1 MKSNYFVTGATG
13 AIGSML
19 VPLLL
24 EEPQNRIWL
33 LIRANSPEHLR
44 QRLEELIEFWELD
57 TTRADDARR
66 RITLLQGDTDEP
78 RFALS
83 EQAYGEI
90 VKSCTHIIHSAGVVR
105 MNLPLDT
112 ARKHALNAVKNIV
125 ELAHACQVA
134 GVLQKV
140 EYVSTIGVAGKMPG
154 LIPETWI
161 TETRAFHNTY
171 EQSKAEAEDY
181 LREKMLELSLPVTV
195 HRPSMVV
202 GHSETGKI
210 IHFQI
215 FYYICDFLSGRLTF
229 GLLPHLGNAKLDI
242 IPVDYV
248 AKCIKTSSQRPDVF
262 GKIFHLCS
270 GVDYSIELA
279 EIRKAVRVAIKICE
293 LRSPILVD
301 IPFLIFNSLIQIA
314 NHLATDNIR
323 KTTKSFPF
331 FLAYLHD
338 TSGFENQLS
347 ARSLGIDLP
356 LARDYLNLIIT
367 RYFIHRKGRLRE
379 ASN

>member
-33 LIRANSPEHLR
+33 LIRAKSPEHLR

-66 RITLLQGDTDEP
+66 RISLLQGDTDEP

-90 VKSCTHIIHSAGVVR
+90 VNSCTHIIHSAGVVR

-112 ARKHALNAVKNIV
+112 ARKHALSAVKNIV
-125 ELAHACQVA
+125 ELAHACQAA

-181 LREKMLELSLPVTV
+181 LREKMLELNLPVTV

-248 AKCIKTSSQRPDVF
+248 AKCIKTSSQRLDFV

-270 GVDYSIELA
+270 GPDQAL
-279 EIRKAVRVAIKICE
+279 K
-293 LRSPILVD
+293 LVD
-301 IPFLIFNSLIQIA
+301 IIKILQCISKEHVSDIPKVISIPLWAFNILTK
-314 NHLATDNIR
+314 ATKHFIPKSTRR
-323 KTTKSFPF
+323 KTKSFPF
-331 FLAYLHD
+331 FLAYLEAR
-338 TSGFENQLS
+338 TSFDNQLS
-347 ARSLGIDLP
+347 VQTLP
-356 LARDYLNLIIT
+356 IQPPLTHTYFQTVIT
-367 RYFIHRKGRLRE
+367 RYWTRQRFK
-379 ASN
+379 